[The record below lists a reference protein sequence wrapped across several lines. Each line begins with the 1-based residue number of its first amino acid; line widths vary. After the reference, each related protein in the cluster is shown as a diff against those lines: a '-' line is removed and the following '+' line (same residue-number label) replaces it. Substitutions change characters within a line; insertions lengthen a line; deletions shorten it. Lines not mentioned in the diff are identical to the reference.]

1 MKELVACCVALIAGL
16 SLVACEEAPPAPA
29 APTPAASVPAA
40 PAPAAEAPP
49 TPAPPTPAPPTS
61 APVEAAP
68 AAEAAPAKGGGLLP
82 DPDFSLKTPSL
93 ELPNQGGKNILGE
106 EKKEPRL
113 LDSDLKGGE

>member
-1 MKELVACCVALIAGL
+1 MKELVACCIALIAGL

-29 APTPAASVPAA
+29 PPLAA
-40 PAPAAEAPP
+40 PVAP
-49 TPAPPTPAPPTS
+49 TPAPPTPAP
-61 APVEAAP
+61 AAAEAAP
-68 AAEAAPAKGGGLLP
+68 TPAPAEAAPVEAAPAKGGGLLP

-93 ELPNQGGKNILGE
+93 ELPNQGGKSLLGE